1 MWHFLDLN
9 HDQKLERRR
18 LLDLYGALAQVS
30 ALLPLAFLQL
40 YFLVIWLQRR
50 WLRKH
55 DADAVPSSPHLKKQQ
70 LDAFNESAAGFQSFR
85 NKAIWWMGD
94 TFDIWGSR
102 VTNGEIVAGV
112 VWTAWLIFLSC
123 IQTQGGMLFPHF
135 KVLAAAESLSRLSAL
150 DEAIWHCGCFTAA
163 LAVSSCLQVTIQPHP
178 TPH

>member
-30 ALLPLAFLQL
+30 ALLPLALLQL
-40 YFLVIWLQRR
+40 YFFAIWFHRK

-55 DADAVPSSPHLKKQQ
+55 DADAIPSSPHLKKKQ
-70 LDAFNESAAGFQSFR
+70 LDAFNGSAAGFQSFR

-94 TFDIWGSR
+94 DFDIWGSR
-102 VTNGEIVAGV
+102 VTNGEIVSGV

-123 IQTQGGMLFPHF
+123 IQTQGGVLSPHF
-135 KVLAAAESLSRLSAL
+135 Q
-150 DEAIWHCGCFTAA
+150 A
-163 LAVSSCLQVTIQPHP
+163 LAVAKSFEQIICT
-178 TPH
+178 